1 MRIIS
6 LVPSH
11 TEILFALGLGEQV
24 VGVTVHCDYP
34 PETENVERVGAFG
47 DPDLKKII
55 SLRPDLVL
63 LDGRLQGGSMKELKR
78 AGIRVFDFFPLTL
91 DELIDGMEGLSRA
104 AEGGKHARQA
114 IDSLRLKAGELIES
128 AGGIPSWR
136 LLFVMGADVLL
147 SPGPASMQYG
157 VFSSLGLELY
167 PADSHVSYIPITWRD
182 AAHFDP
188 QILLVCGKTPGQPER
203 KRCSGCRI
211 KNRPCIRDVQDVY
224 QISDIAGV
232 SAVRE
237 RKVFTVPC
245 HFFCRPGPRLL
256 EGMEWLLKSLPAE

>member
-24 VGVTVHCDYP
+24 VGVTVHCDYL

-91 DELIDGMEGLSRA
+91 DELIDGMEGLSMA

-114 IDSLRLKAGELIES
+114 I
-128 AGGIPSWR
+128 
-136 LLFVMGADVLL
+136 
-147 SPGPASMQYG
+147 
-157 VFSSLGLELY
+157 
-167 PADSHVSYIPITWRD
+167 
-182 AAHFDP
+182 
-188 QILLVCGKTPGQPER
+188 ER
-203 KRCSGCRI
+203 
-211 KNRPCIRDVQDVY
+211 
-224 QISDIAGV
+224 IS
-232 SAVRE
+232 
-237 RKVFTVPC
+237 
-245 HFFCRPGPRLL
+245 
-256 EGMEWLLKSLPAE
+256 